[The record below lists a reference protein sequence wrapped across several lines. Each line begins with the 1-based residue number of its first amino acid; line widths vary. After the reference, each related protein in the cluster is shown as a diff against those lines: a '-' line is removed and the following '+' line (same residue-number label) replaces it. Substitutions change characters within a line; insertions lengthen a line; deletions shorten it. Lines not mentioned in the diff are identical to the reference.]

1 MKKII
6 SAIVCLLLL
15 CSLTLPV
22 LAADV
27 PVTFTGNSLPQVGK
41 TLTVDKG
48 AMLENGNITAEMY
61 NALLEG
67 YVIYSWYKNDKVA
80 LEGSSAKSYKMT
92 AEDQGST
99 IYVKVSFFE
108 DDSFQEA
115 KKCGEA
121 VSDKLKVTA
130 AKSDKKEE
138 TVPATTAP
146 TTPETTA
153 VTVPA
158 TTADTT
164 PATTPETQP
173 QAQTPDTPVDIAGFP
188 WWGYLLIA
196 LGGIVTGIGIA
207 YIFTKQ
213 KKTS

>member
-1 MKKII
+1 MRKKL
-6 SAIVCLLLL
+6 SVLVCLLLL
-15 CSLTLPV
+15 CSLALPV
-22 LAADV
+22 LAAGV
-27 PVTFTGNSLPQVGK
+27 PVTFTKDSVPQVGK
-41 TLTVDKG
+41 RLTVDKN

-67 YVIYSWYKNDKVA
+67 YVIYSWYKDDKVA

-99 IYVKVSFFE
+99 IYVTVSFFE
-108 DDSFQEA
+108 DNSFQEA

-153 VTVPA
+153 ATVPA
-158 TTADTT
+158 ATADTS
-164 PATTPETQP
+164 PETRP
-173 QAQTPDTPVDIAGFP
+173 QVQTPDTPDDPAGIP

-196 LGGIVTGIGIA
+196 LGGITTGIGIA

-213 KKTS
+213 NKTS